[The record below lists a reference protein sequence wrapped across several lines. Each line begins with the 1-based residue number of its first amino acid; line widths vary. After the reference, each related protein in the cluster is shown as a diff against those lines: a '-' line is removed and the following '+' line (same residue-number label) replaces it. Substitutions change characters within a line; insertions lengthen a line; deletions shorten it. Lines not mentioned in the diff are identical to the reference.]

1 MNGWA
6 TYGVPKSKLVMGL
19 PFYGRYGT
27 SWSDTHSKSYGD
39 SVAYGSSTFVHI
51 LSDYQSIHGVLPGL
65 NVDSYSD
72 ENGNVIY
79 FNGVRTIQQKMAF
92 ARDNGFGGAMI
103 WELEYDHWNTSN
115 QYDSYSLLPVI
126 SSMLRPPSWLTPA
139 TGSTFDLVNG
149 QFLTAGGTVTMNAN
163 ANAANPGLNVN
174 VGDTSKIILGAS
186 QKWASLTTAGSGTV
200 DVQGNSIAMDYT
212 GLSPIGTW
220 NGTSYSGLTGADQIG
235 SQRRKLERG
244 GDRHEHEQREVTGL
258 AGDDRHRRGREAL
271 GISGSQTKVW
281 NGQTVDASTV
291 LIRYTLAGDANLDG
305 KIDGDDYFKIDS
317 GIAGM

>member
-1 MNGWA
+1 M
-6 TYGVPKSKLVMGL
+6 
-19 PFYGRYGT
+19 
-27 SWSDTHSKSYGD
+27 
-39 SVAYGSSTFVHI
+39 
-51 LSDYQSIHGVLPGL
+51 LPGL
-65 NVDSYSD
+65 DVDSYTD

-103 WELEYDHWNTSN
+103 WELEYDHWNASN

-139 TGSTFDLVNG
+139 AGSTFDLVNG

-212 GLSPIGTW
+212 GSASPIGTW
-220 NGTSYSGLTGADQIG
+220 NGTSYSGLTG
-235 SQRRKLERG
+235 
-244 GDRHEHEQREVTGL
+244 
-258 AGDDRHRRGREAL
+258 
-271 GISGSQTKVW
+271 
-281 NGQTVDASTV
+281 
-291 LIRYTLAGDANLDG
+291 
-305 KIDGDDYFKIDS
+305 
-317 GIAGM
+317 